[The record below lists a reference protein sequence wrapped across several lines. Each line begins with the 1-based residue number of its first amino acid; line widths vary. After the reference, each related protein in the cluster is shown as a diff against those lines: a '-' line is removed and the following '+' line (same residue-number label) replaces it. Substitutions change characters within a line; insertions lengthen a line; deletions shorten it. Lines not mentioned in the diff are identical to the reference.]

1 MCVCQC
7 VDVCVYMPVC
17 AYVLVCVCVCVCVSV
32 FNVVCVSAFQCG
44 PSMSC
49 VVELNKYDPFFSWYH
64 REWRLV
70 RKSLV
75 HCRATSHEPCY

>member
-1 MCVCQC
+1 MCVCASVSMC
-7 VDVCVYMPVC
+7 VSICLCVPMFW
-17 AYVLVCVCVCVCVSV
+17 CVCVC
-32 FNVVCVSAFQCG
+32 VCVSAFQCG